1 MMGRRNDLSLNLFGK
16 ICLFSAGMY
25 LEILVEDYFTEEKHW
40 VRTKLDYLPQA
51 AGGTQASG
59 WYITEDKKS

>member
-1 MMGRRNDLSLNLFGK
+1 MD
-16 ICLFSAGMY
+16 

-40 VRTKLDYLPQA
+40 VRTRLDYLPQA

-59 WYITEDKKS
+59 W

>member
-1 MMGRRNDLSLNLFGK
+1 MMGRRNDLSLNL
-16 ICLFSAGMY
+16 
-25 LEILVEDYFTEEKHW
+25 EVLVEDYFTEEKHW

-59 WYITEDKKS
+59 WYITEDKELELEGVMARIRKKN